1 MYGTNG
7 TFVAGEVLK
16 KNTAGGSTYATI
28 ANTASGVRT
37 YGFGDIKQ
45 YAFNANGTADALLD
59 VKVALPGSG
68 PILSGHSAGSATI
81 TSTLSNFRSQLR
93 VGDIVEF
100 SNNGASHKATVTGVT
115 SNFVFTVT
123 RIGSTTLANCLL
135 YTSDAADE

>member
-1 MYGTNG
+1 MSSSTTTFLYGTNG

-28 ANTASGVRT
+28 ANTGSVNDVRT

-68 PILSGHSAGSATI
+68 PILSGHSGGSATI

-100 SNNGASHKATVTGVT
+100 SNNGASHKATVTAAVSYT
-115 SNFVFTVT
+115 HLTLPT
-123 RIGSTTLANCLL
+123 KRIV
-135 YTSDAADE
+135 